1 MTLAST
7 ALLPDQDRLGHSLSP
22 ALRQDMARM
31 FRQLGVQQLRASVA
45 DTTSMASQVT
55 WSLSDMGQLSVPAS
69 ERNLDS
75 VFPGASSTIAGLDVV
90 ASDNTTVQ
98 KLSPRLWG
106 FAWRVDAKHA
116 IVAEVQY
123 REKRDSVSETD
134 IALVRL
140 VCSAVIRA
148 GQPAPSAHTVP
159 GGLGAASGHGGLGPI
174 GSLGPM
180 GGVGAHALVWPAVER
195 RAYVA
200 SPRATWTALA
210 LSTLAALVSAWLAF
224 SAVPK
229 TQLAAQ
235 AQQDQFERVRKA
247 TDGTLVGSLSQA
259 MATGDYGE
267 VQTALS
273 SLANLGYF
281 ESAVVANAKGKVVAL
296 AGPVPLQRIG
306 DPINGAY
313 AGSARALGL
322 AAGPEGPGQAL
333 LVEPKA
339 ASFQAVP
346 TQPLRIAALLGFA
359 TALGLAALAALSAFR
374 HWRQRPRHRLFNG

>member
-1 MTLAST
+1 MTLASA

-55 WSLSDMGQLSVPAS
+55 WSLSDMGQLSVPVS

-75 VFPGASSTIAGLDVV
+75 VFPGASSTIAHLDAV
-90 ASDNTTVQ
+90 ASENTTVQ

-148 GQPAPSAHTVP
+148 GQPAPAAHNTHNVHTVP
-159 GGLGAASGHGGLGPI
+159 

-210 LSTLAALVSAWLAF
+210 FSTLAALITAWLAF

-229 TQLAAQ
+229 TRLAAQ
-235 AQQDQFERVRKA
+235 AQQEQFERVRKA
-247 TDGTLVGSLSQA
+247 TDGTLVGGLSQA

-267 VQTALS
+267 VQTALTS
-273 SLANLGYF
+273 FANLGYF

-306 DPINGAY
+306 DPVNGAY
-313 AGSARALGL
+313 AGSARAMGL

-346 TQPLRIAALLGFA
+346 TQPLYIAALLGFGV
-359 TALGLAALAALSAFR
+359 ALSMAALAALSAFR
-374 HWRQRPRHRLFNG
+374 HWRLRPRNRLFNG

>member
-1 MTLAST
+1 MTLAAT

-55 WSLSDMGQLSVPAS
+55 WSLSDVGQLSVPAS

-75 VFPGASSTIAGLDVV
+75 VFPGASSTIAGLDAV

-123 REKRDSVSETD
+123 RERRDSVSETD

-148 GQPAPSAHTVP
+148 GQPAPAPHAGHAAH
-159 GGLGAASGHGGLGPI
+159 AAYAAHPAHGP
-174 GSLGPM
+174 LGPM

-210 LSTLAALVSAWLAF
+210 LSTLAALITAWLAF

-229 TQLAAQ
+229 TRLAAQ
-235 AQQDQFERVRKA
+235 AQQEQFERVRKA
-247 TDGTLVGSLSQA
+247 TDATLVGSLSQA

-267 VQTALS
+267 VQATLS
-273 SLANLGYF
+273 SFASLGYF
-281 ESAVVANAKGKVVAL
+281 DNALVANAKGKVVAL
-296 AGPVPLQRIG
+296 AGPVPRQRIG

-322 AAGPEGPGQAL
+322 AAGPEGPGQVL

-346 TQPLRIAALLGFA
+346 TQPLSMAAQLGFA
-359 TALGLAALAALSAFR
+359 TALGLAALAAWSAFR

>member
-1 MTLAST
+1 MTLAAAS
-7 ALLPDQDRLGHSLSP
+7 LLPDQDRLGHSLSP

-45 DTTSMASQVT
+45 NTHSLASQVT

-75 VFPGASSTIAGLDVV
+75 VFPGASATIANLGSLPADQTL
-90 ASDNTTVQ
+90 AQ

-106 FAWRVDAKHA
+106 YAWRVDAQHA

-148 GQPAPSAHTVP
+148 GQPAPTAHTQP
-159 GGLGAASGHGGLGPI
+159 GALGAMGAH
-174 GSLGPM
+174 GPM
-180 GGVGAHALVWPAVER
+180 APIGGVGAHALVWPAVER

-200 SPRATWTALA
+200 SPRATWTALV
-210 LSTLAALVSAWLAF
+210 LSCLAALLTGWLAL

-229 TQLAAQ
+229 TSQAAN
-235 AQQDQFERVRKA
+235 AQQEQFERVRKA
-247 TDGTLVGSLSQA
+247 TDGSLVGGLSQA
-259 MATGDYGE
+259 LATADYGE
-267 VQTALS
+267 VQTAL
-273 SLANLGYF
+273 NNFFKLGFF
-281 ESAVVANAKGKVVAL
+281 ESALVANARGKVVAL

-306 DPINGAY
+306 DPVNGAY
-313 AGSARALGL
+313 VGAARALAL
-322 AAGPEGPGQAL
+322 APGPEGVGKAL
-333 LVEPKA
+333 LMEPQA
-339 ASFQAVP
+339 AGFQAVP
-346 TQPLRIAALLGFA
+346 TRALSIGAWLGFLLS
-359 TALGLAALAALSAFR
+359 LGLAGLAGLSAFR
-374 HWRQRPRHRLFNG
+374 HWRMRPRKRAFAG